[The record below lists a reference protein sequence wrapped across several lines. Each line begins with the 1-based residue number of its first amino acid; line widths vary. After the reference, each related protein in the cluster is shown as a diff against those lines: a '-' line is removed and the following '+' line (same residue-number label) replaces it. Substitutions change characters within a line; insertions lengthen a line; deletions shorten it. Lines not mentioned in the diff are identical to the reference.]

1 MSLNGLHILKQS
13 HIEFIGWMDSFQ
25 PNGCFISNFGIPL
38 MNYDNFILL
47 ATYYN
52 EYGCDDVGSG
62 GGEQQM
68 RQIFEAKLTNKN

>member
-1 MSLNGLHILKQS
+1 
-13 HIEFIGWMDSFQ
+13 
-25 PNGCFISNFGIPL
+25 